1 MRKHLTASLSACL
14 MTASFVGCGDKSQEN
29 QVSEQLEVLLD
40 KMSRLQYADAPSEGN
55 KLEYTLGKEVDGV
68 KIPGSTRFEAAYLD
82 QALTLIP
89 LAEEIH
95 QNGTALQK
103 ESANAII
110 GSIRIDEAAFL
121 VDQAERSFQSGVNGV
136 IALRSKVGLL
146 RDIQAINKTVA
157 GDRAELIATYQNGLQ
172 SGGTQITG
180 INQLQEAA
188 STQALKAEQAAKDLA
203 EYNGQ
208 IEDLQDKVAEYE
220 ALELKLIGQ
229 ARSSQSS
236 AKFDKLDQAT
246 TAAMEAET
254 AQANAQKFEIDAW
267 LAERMTNLAE
277 FRRQQLAGEKQS
289 SVESL
294 MAKIDGYLAEAS
306 EETNIPTSS
315 DTYTGLAQILAQAK
329 SESNDSVLQSA
340 AFLLGMSEYGTA
352 AAVDA
357 DQRRLLVGAMDQRV
371 NSYLGM
377 IGSLE
382 MKIAQ
387 IKLDRQRVSDKLAV
401 IDQDRQQVLTDLT
414 AAFAQRDTMLQA
426 TGFDRMASAIISLK
440 LAETAVKAS
449 GDGTD
454 MELMSV
460 YLLHARA
467 LHQQRVSAQ
476 LYLTTLNSIATAG
489 PELLGD
495 TLHASITTRAK
506 DMESLLGQVSASI
519 GDLQTAASLPAST
532 LLNLDAASPRG
543 EIAVRQMEVYD
554 SLMANLGQ
562 GGAAPESSEEEETET
577 PEG

>member
-1 MRKHLTASLSACL
+1 

>member
-1 MRKHLTASLSACL
+1 
-14 MTASFVGCGDKSQEN
+14 
-29 QVSEQLEVLLD
+29 
-40 KMSRLQYADAPSEGN
+40 
-55 KLEYTLGKEVDGV
+55 
-68 KIPGSTRFEAAYLD
+68 
-82 QALTLIP
+82 
-89 LAEEIH
+89 
-95 QNGTALQK
+95 
-103 ESANAII
+103 
-110 GSIRIDEAAFL
+110 
-121 VDQAERSFQSGVNGV
+121 
-136 IALRSKVGLL
+136 
-146 RDIQAINKTVA
+146 
-157 GDRAELIATYQNGLQ
+157 
-172 SGGTQITG
+172 
-180 INQLQEAA
+180 
-188 STQALKAEQAAKDLA
+188 
-203 EYNGQ
+203 
-208 IEDLQDKVAEYE
+208 
-220 ALELKLIGQ
+220 
-229 ARSSQSS
+229 
-236 AKFDKLDQAT
+236 
-246 TAAMEAET
+246 
-254 AQANAQKFEIDAW
+254 
-267 LAERMTNLAE
+267 
-277 FRRQQLAGEKQS
+277 
-289 SVESL
+289 
-294 MAKIDGYLAEAS
+294 
-306 EETNIPTSS
+306 
-315 DTYTGLAQILAQAK
+315 
-329 SESNDSVLQSA
+329 
-340 AFLLGMSEYGTA
+340 
-352 AAVDA
+352 
-357 DQRRLLVGAMDQRV
+357 MDQRV